1 MATTTSAQQPINT
14 PKPIWCDR
22 ELRSLS
28 VLMPVFNE
36 SRTLRTI
43 VTRLLESPIQTEL
56 ELVCVDDCSRDDSW
70 DILQQLAR
78 TDSRIRVFRQ
88 ARNAGKAA
96 ALRRAIQ
103 EMKGDI
109 AIVQDADL
117 EYDPNDIPR
126 VIAPIVQGRADA
138 VFGSRFASTTLRRVM
153 AYKHRMGNKVLTTI
167 SNWTNNLDLTDMET
181 CYKAIRSDV
190 LRSIPL
196 KSARFGIEPELTT
209 RLAQWQL
216 RIYEVPISYHGRSY
230 AEGKNIGWRDAVEA
244 IWCLLKCRYWD
255 TRFTNH
261 DGHYLL
267 ENLRRAHKVNHWT
280 LDRCRRFVGN
290 RVLKVGAGIGNV
302 AEQLLDRQRL
312 VCVDQE
318 PLYVEMLRRR
328 FAHLENVDAIVVDPK
343 DGGPFDPFVAEQLD
357 TVLAINAIERFEN
370 DKVVLQRFH
379 DVLQPG
385 GHAVVFAPAHEKLFG
400 PRDEALGRLR
410 RYDPESL
417 AAAMQQAGF
426 EIVASGQYNR
436 LGALGWVI
444 RNKLGWR
451 SFSASQLRMLKWL
464 LPLTKLFDVIG
475 WGRGLNVYAVGR
487 KQADSGDGP
496 EQ

>member
-1 MATTTSAQQPINT
+1 MATISQAAQPSSAPT
-14 PKPIWCDR
+14 PIWCDR

-28 VLMPVFNE
+28 VLMPIYNE

-43 VTRLLESPIQTEL
+43 VRRLLESPIQTEV
-56 ELVCVDDCSRDDSW
+56 ELVCVDDCSHDDSW
-70 DILQQLAR
+70 SILQELAS
-78 TDSRIRVFRQ
+78 TDPRIRIFRQ
-88 ARNAGKAA
+88 TRNAGKAS

-126 VIAPIVQGRADA
+126 VIAPILQGRADA

-153 AYKHRMGNKVLTTI
+153 AYKHRLGNKVLTTV

-181 CYKAIRSDV
+181 CYKAVRSDV
-190 LRSIPL
+190 LKSIPL

-216 RIYEVPISYHGRSY
+216 RIYEVPISYYGRSY

-244 IWCLLKCRYWD
+244 IWCLFKCRYWD
-255 TRFTNH
+255 TRFTTH

-267 ENLRRAHKVNHWT
+267 ENLRRARQVNSWT
-280 LDRCRRFVGN
+280 LDRCRPFVGK
-290 RVLKVGAGIGNV
+290 RVLKVGAGIGNF

-328 FAHLENVDAIVVDPK
+328 FAHLENVDAIVMNPSDNSAYE
-343 DGGPFDPFVAEQLD
+343 PFLDEQLD
-357 TVLAINAIERFEN
+357 TVLAINAIERVEN
-370 DKVVLQRFH
+370 DQFVLQRFF
-379 DVLQPG
+379 DVLQPS
-385 GHAVVFAPAHEKLFG
+385 GHAVVIVPAHERLFG
-400 PRDEALGRLR
+400 PRDKALGRIR

-417 AAAMQQAGF
+417 FTAMRQAGF
-426 EIVASGQYNR
+426 EIVATGQYNR
-436 LGALGWVI
+436 LGAVGWAI

-451 SFSASQLRMLKWL
+451 SFSPSQLRLLKWL
-464 LPLTKLFDVIG
+464 LPLTKLVDVVTRG
-475 WGRGLNVYAVGR
+475 PGLNLFAVGR
-487 KQADSGDGP
+487 KPSDTS
-496 EQ
+496 